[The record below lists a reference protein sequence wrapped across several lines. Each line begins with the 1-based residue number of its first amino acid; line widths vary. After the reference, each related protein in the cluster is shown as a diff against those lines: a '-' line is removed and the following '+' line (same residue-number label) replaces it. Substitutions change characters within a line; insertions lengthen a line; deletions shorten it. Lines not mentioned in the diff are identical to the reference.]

1 MKIKEPSY
9 LDYVRD
15 LFLAIIAIM
24 SATNIY
30 SYFFS
35 DIYISDSRLA
45 FIDYIVYGIIIC
57 IVHIIS
63 DTISLRISSK
73 LIVQSIKE
81 KKKLG
86 AIVLLIP
93 MFIELLFD
101 YTVMMIFAFLS
112 PNIMFLT
119 IESMIWL
126 FVIVKIIEEVA
137 ELFISLVVR
146 REKFNGKA

>member
-93 MFIELLFD
+93 MLIELLFD

-126 FVIVKIIEEVA
+126 FIIVKIIEEVA

>member
-112 PNIMFLT
+112 HNIMFLT

-126 FVIVKIIEEVA
+126 FIIVKIIEEVA